1 MRRGGQI
8 FPEGTISQTGPRPP
22 SAETRAYIVPLG
34 KSQPKAVPDA
44 SDIVMYGKW
53 MPVAHRLGSAL
64 GSEDQGTTGRARTDD
79 HGAPGEEL
87 RGRTLLGTTPHHSGR
102 GTRETGTT
110 THYLRCVDTLDL
122 AGRELV
128 IRRH

>member
-1 MRRGGQI
+1 M
-8 FPEGTISQTGPRPP
+8 SQTGPRPP

-79 HGAPGEEL
+79 HGAPG
-87 RGRTLLGTTPHHSGR
+87 
-102 GTRETGTT
+102 
-110 THYLRCVDTLDL
+110 
-122 AGRELV
+122 
-128 IRRH
+128 